1 MNDKVESIKK
11 KLDDE
16 ARMDEYD
23 NYKIELD
30 LANEALDELS
40 THYEGVIRDW
50 ERYDKTHVT
59 LNEYYARM
67 DKKDKKIAELQEELR
82 ITKTCN
88 NENLKENQAL
98 RDENERLNTRHQ
110 IEKEG

>member
-1 MNDKVESIKK
+1 MTKVEEIKK